1 MRPICLLKPFRGWYN
16 IITTMKQ
23 VLLIGGKT
31 SDQDETKIMAGYADY
46 FVEGIHN
53 THANFVHFDQL
64 SLIVEPEAYTIFDT
78 RNQRALEDYDL
89 IIFRGKI
96 RANSELAYCVSRF
109 CSVKNIPF
117 LNDYTPYRA
126 ASKVSQAITF
136 FELNV
141 NFMKTLYSM
150 NNNILRDLT
159 KKELQLPFILKDSY
173 GAHGNSNYLIKSYA
187 QFDEI
192 LEKQK
197 DVKFIAQAFFPNEC
211 DYRIVCIGNKELVI
225 RRSAVGDSHLNNTSQ
240 GGSAEIVDSSFFPSS
255 SIESAH
261 MISSK
266 LSMGIA
272 GVDLLYNE
280 DTKDYAFLEVNSQ
293 PQLNSGAFP
302 EEKQLLVK
310 DYISSMLT

>member
-1 MRPICLLKPFRGWYN
+1 
-16 IITTMKQ
+16 MKH

-31 SDQDETKIMAGYADY
+31 SDQDETEIMAGYATY
-46 FVEGIHN
+46 FVDGIN
-53 THANFVHFDQL
+53 NVEASYVHFDEL
-64 SLIVEPEAYTIFDT
+64 YIAVEPGRYVVFDT
-78 RNQRALEDYDL
+78 RNQRMLNYYDL

-96 RANSELAYCVSRF
+96 RADSELAYCVSRL
-109 CSVKNIPF
+109 CSINNIPF
-117 LNDYTPYRA
+117 FNDYSPYRA

-150 NNNILRDLT
+150 NNTILRDRT
-159 KKELQLPFILKDSY
+159 EKELKLPFILKDSY
-173 GAHGNSNYLIKSYA
+173 GAHGNSNYLIRDYT
-187 QFDEI
+187 QLDEI

-211 DYRIVCIGNKELVI
+211 DYRIVCIGDRELVI
-225 RRSAVGDSHLNNTSQ
+225 RRSAHGDSHLNNTSQ
-240 GGSAEIVDSSFFPSS
+240 GGSAEIVDSSFLPHSI
-255 SIESAH
+255 IESGH
-261 MISSK
+261 SISNK

-280 DTKDYAFLEVNSQ
+280 ETKDYAFLEVNSQ

-302 EEKQLLVK
+302 IEKQLLVK
-310 DYISSMLT
+310 DYISSLLA